1 MDWLD
6 QIMADELNS
15 EDEDLL
21 RAADY
26 GGDAHV
32 FSKRY
37 TDAMIALCSGK
48 KRTPWTVICR
58 RLLVAAAIIALLVGT
73 AGAFWGEITS
83 FFVQRFD
90 RYSDLRMTQY
100 APDMESIEVD
110 RDFVPEDWG
119 RFWFPAVLP
128 ADYSLVSAQTIE
140 TCYSISFENGE
151 GKSIQFVQW
160 PGITGHA
167 TDDEGTPLADV
178 YIGSCKAVGL
188 EKDIN
193 GEIYRLI
200 SWTDG
205 ETSFELVGV
214 LGMDELVAIGER
226 LVLIEE

>member
-1 MDWLD
+1 M
-6 QIMADELNS
+6 
-15 EDEDLL
+15 
-21 RAADY
+21 
-26 GGDAHV
+26 
-32 FSKRY
+32 
-37 TDAMIALCSGK
+37 
-48 KRTPWTVICR
+48 
-58 RLLVAAAIIALLVGT
+58 
-73 AGAFWGEITS
+73 
-83 FFVQRFD
+83 
-90 RYSDLRMTQY
+90 
-100 APDMESIEVD
+100 
-110 RDFVPEDWG
+110 
-119 RFWFPAVLP
+119 
-128 ADYSLVSAQTIE
+128 VSAQTIE

-167 TDDEGTPLADV
+167 TDNEGTPLADV